1 MLKAHR
7 GTHCTTRIH
16 WNSQDLNLSTKG
28 GNGLTE
34 LNRGKREE
42 KTRLLT
48 ERGQESST
56 GRGRRRAVDAG
67 EGWSLAGLRSP
78 ETEREAGQRGE
89 EMSLGSGSGREGFLK
104 TEYGRTGQST
114 VSVRCTPDSAQ

>member
-34 LNRGKREE
+34 LNRGRREE

-56 GRGRRRAVDAG
+56 GRGRRSTAGAVDAD
-67 EGWSLAGLRSP
+67 EGGI
-78 ETEREAGQRGE
+78 TGEREE
-89 EMSLGSGSGREGFLK
+89 S
-104 TEYGRTGQST
+104 QST
-114 VSVRCTPDSAQ
+114 ESSEEEKSLWLGLGLEAFF

>member
-16 WNSQDLNLSTKG
+16 WNSQDLNLSTRG

-48 ERGQESST
+48 ERGQEGST
-56 GRGRRRAVDAG
+56 GRGRRSTARAVDAG
-67 EGWSLAGLRSP
+67 EGGR
-78 ETEREAGQRGE
+78 R
-89 EMSLGSGSGREGFLK
+89 REGGIAEHRELR
-104 TEYGRTGQST
+104 GRKEPLARSRAGGLFF
-114 VSVRCTPDSAQ
+114 